1 MKDSQSGLKGLLLKQ
16 IDTSS
21 SVAGERL
28 LGSAASLRRIAVELR
43 ADDLGRSVAGLADL
57 GVVNLERVGSYLT
70 DSDGDRLVSDVE
82 KFGREKP
89 LALAATGLILGIVG
103 SRMIKASASQNNR
116 ADASST
122 SFGERAL

>member
-43 ADDLGRSVAGLADL
+43 SDELGRSIAGLADL

-70 DSDGDRLVSDVE
+70 DSDGDRLITDVE
-82 KFGREKP
+82 TFGRERP
-89 LALAATGLILGIVG
+89 LALAATGLVLGIVG
-103 SRMIKASASQNNR
+103 SRILKASASRNR
-116 ADASST
+116 HVDESSP
-122 SFGERAL
+122 SFGGRA